1 MIQSMQCLGI
11 TDLFSFSKPPS
22 AVKFLVPGVSD
33 RACLVTR
40 RARLCFRSAQSIP
53 QREVDSIDCVE

>member
-22 AVKFLVPGVSD
+22 AVKFLVPGVSTV
-33 RACLVTR
+33 LVSSR
-40 RARLCFRSAQSIP
+40 GVLDCVFDLLNRFLSVRWIQSIA
-53 QREVDSIDCVE
+53 